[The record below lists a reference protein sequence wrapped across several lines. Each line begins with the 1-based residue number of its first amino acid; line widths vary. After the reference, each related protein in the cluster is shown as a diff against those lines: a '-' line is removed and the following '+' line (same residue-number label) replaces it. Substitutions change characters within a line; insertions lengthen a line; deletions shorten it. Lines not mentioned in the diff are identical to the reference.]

1 MKKILIFIAA
11 LFVFVGSVKAEN
23 VTLVKDVYDN
33 TYVYYYDRSMGKTR
47 YLHASKYLFGTT
59 PAYCIELGKDI
70 SSYNYTYTNSFDG
83 INIDEEKLN
92 FIKLY
97 SYYGYNYP
105 GHDTDRYYMATQ
117 DLIWR
122 TLVGTSIKFT
132 IGFNPDKFYNLS
144 KEMEEISALVYKH
157 NIKPSFDGDTLTV
170 VKGKGGTFVDSNGVL
185 SLYYSDNNYVEI
197 IGNKLVI
204 EPGFDDDTIVLK
216 RLNYTD
222 KEFFL
227 YSSGSSQKMITSG
240 SISNSNSEVKINY
253 ISGSIEIIKQD
264 KDTQSLTATGDG
276 TLDGAIYDL
285 LDQDRDR

>member
-1 MKKILIFIAA
+1 MLFFCFIFN
-11 LFVFVGSVKAEN
+11 VKAE
-23 VTLVKDVYDN
+23 TAILTKDVYDN
-33 TYVYYYDRSMGKTR
+33 TYVYYYDSNMGRTR

-144 KEMEEISALVYKH
+144 
-157 NIKPSFDGDTLTV
+157 
-170 VKGKGGTFVDSNGVL
+170 
-185 SLYYSDNNYVEI
+185 
-197 IGNKLVI
+197 
-204 EPGFDDDTIVLK
+204 
-216 RLNYTD
+216 
-222 KEFFL
+222 
-227 YSSGSSQKMITSG
+227 
-240 SISNSNSEVKINY
+240 
-253 ISGSIEIIKQD
+253 
-264 KDTQSLTATGDG
+264 
-276 TLDGAIYDL
+276 
-285 LDQDRDR
+285 